1 MLSMVK
7 DGDVKEEEVIDFI
20 NDRPCSLQL
29 QKEIAKLQLEYFLN
43 QNPEEQKNKEL
54 SDLLQFIGFELMGI
68 QG

>member
-7 DGDVKEEEVIDFI
+7 DGDVKEQEVIDFI

-29 QKEIAKLQLEYFLN
+29 QKEIAKLQLEYFIN
-43 QNPEEQKNKEL
+43 KNPEEKKNKVL
-54 SDLLQFIGFELMGI
+54 SDLLLQIGFELMGI